1 MACVALPLPK
11 LVSQPYA
18 QTKETDAMSI
28 STGRL
33 MRALPISSRSMG
45 KQCEVSVERDLHGV
59 IEQGSLAFL
68 ACACRPASRA
78 HPRHNRRLRCQEL
91 SSPADA
97 VAGRQATARA

>member
-68 ACACRPASRA
+68 ACTRRPTSRA
-78 HPRHNRRLRCQEL
+78 HPRHNRRLRCRHTPNRAEL
-91 SSPADA
+91 
-97 VAGRQATARA
+97 AR